1 MHSTLKTLVMT
12 AALALGITTSAN
24 AATVTYTNA
33 NPTPQLSLT
42 VDDAASPGKFRFSL
56 STVMGTADFLGLG
69 FNFAG
74 TSIAQSDI
82 TLVSATRQDGTA
94 ITPALKLFGNNT
106 GNQSVCG
113 INPGGNGCN
122 FNGAG
127 SRSNFDY
134 TIRIGENGGS
144 PINFVKS
151 VVFDIAATGSLST
164 LFSDFTVRAQ
174 STTNPGGSLKTDL
187 SPNAPAPVPLPAGLP
202 LLGSGLLAIGVLRR
216 RRAAKAAA

>member
-94 ITPALKLFGNNT
+94 ITPALKLFGDNT
-106 GNQSVCG
+106 GNQGVCG
-113 INPGGNGCN
+113 QGCN

-127 SRSNFDY
+127 SRSVFDY
-134 TIRIGENGGS
+134 IVRIGSNGGGQ
-144 PINFVKS
+144 NNYVKS

-164 LFSDFTVRAQ
+164 LFSDFAVRAQ